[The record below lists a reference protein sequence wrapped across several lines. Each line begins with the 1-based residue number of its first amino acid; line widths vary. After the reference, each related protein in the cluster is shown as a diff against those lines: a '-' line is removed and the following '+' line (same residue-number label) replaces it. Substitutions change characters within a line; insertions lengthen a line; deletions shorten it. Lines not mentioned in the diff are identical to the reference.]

1 MKRYYTLC
9 GVIYDD
15 NINCMKELMEYSRHY
30 VVIVHDKDDRDI
42 HIHFIATFPQ
52 NISFDRAKSMIHSS
66 GNCFVQPVQDLQGMF
81 AYLTH
86 ATSKAVEDGK
96 HKYLSSDLIS
106 DNIDYW
112 YNRVSEKEEK
122 TTNKEFIDDLLSA
135 DMNIRE
141 MGYKYG
147 RDFIK
152 NMNSYLLFR
161 RAVKYEEPDIIDD
174 PVKHEP
180 YYEMAENSPGWVTLK
195 NDENIEFFFEK
206 GVDKYP
212 KKVYNVCTEKGTEPK
227 NRRKE

>member
-15 NINCMKELMEYSRHY
+15 NIECMKELINFSRHY
-30 VVIVHDKDDRDI
+30 VSIVHDKDDRDV

-66 GNCFVQPVQDLQGMF
+66 GNCFVQPVEDVPGMF

-86 ATSKAVEDGK
+86 TTSKAVEDGK
-96 HKYLSSDLIS
+96 YQYTSDDLLSD
-106 DNIDYW
+106 DIDYW
-112 YNRVSEKEEK
+112 YNRASEKEEK
-122 TTNKEFIDDLLSA
+122 VSNKTFIDDLLSQ
-135 DMNIRE
+135 DMDIKE

-161 RAVKYEEPDIIDD
+161 RAVKYEEPDIIDE

-180 YYEMAENSPGWVTLK
+180 HYERGENGPGWVTLK
-195 NDENIEFFFEK
+195 KDENIENFFIK
-206 GVDKYP
+206 GD
-212 KKVYNVCTEKGTEPK
+212 
-227 NRRKE
+227 